1 MNNYEYIVASLPVLQ
16 HGTHKTSGPDAG
28 HADAL
33 VEEIRSALSSK
44 DLKTVDFL
52 LSAYDGTA
60 QLDKD
65 FYTAAAKSRSRF
77 IREFL
82 DFDRKLRNTKVAWI
96 NRALSR
102 PDGQDIVSLGEED
115 PLDFEERPQ
124 VEAALSESDLLAR
137 ERALDDLMWHKAEA
151 ITISDLFDLETILAF
166 IAKLKIID
174 RWEKLDPQTGSE
186 FFRKLVGEIRAT
198 YDNKNIK
205 I

>member
-1 MNNYEYIVASLPVLQ
+1 MNNYEYIIASLPVLQ
-16 HGTHKTSGPDAG
+16 HGTHKSSGPDAG
-28 HADAL
+28 QADAL
-33 VEEIRSALSSK
+33 VGEIRSALSAR
-44 DLKTVDFL
+44 DVKTTDFL

-60 QLDKD
+60 TLDKD
-65 FYTAAAKSRSRF
+65 FYATAAKSRSRF

-96 NRALSR
+96 NRALAR
-102 PDGQDIVSLGEED
+102 PDSQDIVLLGEED

-137 ERALDDLMWHKAEA
+137 ERALDDLMWHKAEE
-151 ITISDLFDLETILAF
+151 ITVSDLFDIETILAF